1 MEKLVTNICQVC
13 GGKLKDCGDHFKCES
28 CDTEYRI
35 DSSLS
40 QAEQNAIFRK
50 YNAFEDAERELKL
63 SPPRFDDAEIQFEN
77 LIREYPDWSAGY
89 WGLLRAKFG
98 IKFERDSSGDA
109 VPSCYKS
116 TYEDVR
122 DTDEFKKAVELAETP
137 ALRGSYRSMADYIA
151 DVAEK
156 WRKETQQ
163 YDYDVFISFKA
174 SDDADGSET
183 ADTREM
189 QNLCTFLTQN
199 GFRVFFS
206 PVALKEYGIGG
217 RQSEPYIFNALDKA
231 QALIVYGSRK
241 EYFTSTW
248 VQNEWQ
254 RYLRAMEHGRKPD
267 DSLIVLYQGFN
278 PKELPQGL
286 RRIQALD
293 YASRTVY
300 SEILGALG
308 RIFAQVRER
317 EHSPTLERVHI
328 EAGKVGKRNATVGE
342 RIGTVQLGS
351 AMAPKSA
358 KRSVISVQTR
368 ELGVSSHVVAG
379 RGQDMLRTALQCL
392 RIGAFDDAASMFDAS
407 LRENDKNGDLWLGK
421 LCADIHDGA
430 LYDEVKG
437 AKSVS
442 EHSAEIISDYNV
454 LRNAIDFAA
463 DKSTAERLLS
473 FVYEQL
479 RRRLAEGSGA
489 LSKADAETVFNLY
502 KLCGDYKSENAERM
516 RDCLLQYISR
526 LTASDATELL
536 DYLFARIPSVQK
548 LLNALEETTKQY
560 MQLGNFDRAK
570 RYNDRILELD
580 EANGNALMN
589 RFYIANC
596 KSGRAAFISS
606 ASGVHDLSI
615 LEEGLPKISKKDAQD
630 IIGTL
635 CEAESAL
642 MQVGY
647 FDAARRL
654 FQCIVK
660 YDFDG
665 RDAFLQRHAACFGQ
679 LAESKA
685 DRSAFF
691 EEILAAYPD
700 RSAKFHIESR
710 LTYAKT
716 LQKHDIFQ
724 RAEAMYNTVLNI
736 ESENYRA
743 LAGILL
749 CKLHIGGSKKVSDV
763 QWGNWDQA
771 LFERILAACPNQ
783 RAQAKFV
790 DDMCS
795 WCIAAMRHPTGVANG
810 TGATTAAQNKAAGSS
825 FSVLSEENVP
835 KERKANI
842 DNSDDY
848 DYWKSTLYNDD
859 IGYDG

>member
-1 MEKLVTNICQVC
+1 MEKLVANICQVC
-13 GGKLKDCGDHFKCES
+13 GGTLKDCGDYFQCES
-28 CDTEYRI
+28 CDTKYRI

-40 QAEQNAIFRK
+40 QAEQSALFRK

-122 DTDEFKKAVELAETP
+122 DTDEFKKAMELAETP
-137 ALRGSYRSMADYIA
+137 ALRESYRSMAAYIA

-189 QNLCTFLTQN
+189 QNLCTYLTQN

-217 RQSEPYIFNALDKA
+217 RQSEPYIFNALDRA

-254 RYLRAMEHGRKPD
+254 RYLRAMERGRKPE

-293 YASRTVY
+293 YASKTVY

-308 RIFAQVRER
+308 RIFVQVRER
-317 EHSPTLERVHI
+317 EHTPTLGRVHI
-328 EAGKVGKRNATVGE
+328 EAGKVGKRTATVGE

-351 AMAPKSA
+351 AVEPKSS

-368 ELGVSSHVVAG
+368 ELGVSSRVVAG
-379 RGQDMLRTALQCL
+379 KGQDMLKTALQCL
-392 RIGAFDDAASMFDAS
+392 RIEEFSDAASMFDAS

-421 LCADIHDGA
+421 LCADIKDSA

-437 AKSVS
+437 AKPVS

-463 DKSTAERLLS
+463 DKPTAERLLS

-479 RRRLAEGSGA
+479 RRRLERGGGA
-489 LSKADAETVFNLY
+489 LSKMDAETVFSLY

-526 LTASDATELL
+526 LTASDAAELL

-548 LLNALEETTKQY
+548 LLEALEEATEQY

-570 RYNDRILELD
+570 HYNDRILELD
-580 EANGNALMN
+580 EANGKALMN
-589 RFYIANC
+589 RFYIANR
-596 KSGRAAFISS
+596 KPDRAAFISAS
-606 ASGVHDLSI
+606 WKSGVRDLSI
-615 LEEGLPKISKKDAQD
+615 LEEGLSKISKKDAQD

-642 MQVGY
+642 MQEGG
-647 FDAARRL
+647 FDTARQL

-665 RDAFLQRHAACFGQ
+665 RDAFLQQHVSYFGR
-679 LAESKA
+679 LAESGA
-685 DRSAFF
+685 DCSAFF

-700 RSAKFHIESR
+700 RSVKFHIDRR

-716 LQKHDIFQ
+716 LQKKDNFQ

-749 CKLHIGGSKKVSDV
+749 CKLHIGGSKNLPAV
-763 QWGNWDQA
+763 QWGKWDQA

-795 WCIAAMRHPTGVANG
+795 WCIASMQHPTRVAQQTNSH
-810 TGATTAAQNKAAGSS
+810 NRS
-825 FSVLSEENVP
+825 LSGGY
-835 KERKANI
+835 A
-842 DNSDDY
+842 DNNTYSYSDDY
-848 DYWKSTLYNDD
+848 WKNVIFY
-859 IGYDG
+859 GE